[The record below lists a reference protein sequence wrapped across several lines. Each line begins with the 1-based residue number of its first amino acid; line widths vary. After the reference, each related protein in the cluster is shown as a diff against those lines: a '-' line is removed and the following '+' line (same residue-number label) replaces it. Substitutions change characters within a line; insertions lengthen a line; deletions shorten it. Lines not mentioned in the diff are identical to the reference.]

1 MPSSSM
7 SSTSYLQGE
16 QRRRQRLMIALH
28 HAGVATNGHVFLLV
42 GGMVVADHLSQD
54 PLLVALHALH
64 PRRHLV
70 SLFGYVVTARRGRPA
85 QRRRAGEGGVTEKML
100 PQKVSRSTPEHQ
112 VQATDKPVPLAA
124 HGGNRRDTRRINVTS
139 SFLKRRC
146 LTTTV

>member
-100 PQKVSRSTPEHQ
+100 PQKVSRSTPEHR
-112 VQATDKPVPLAA
+112 VQAGAARCSWREQKRHSADK
-124 HGGNRRDTRRINVTS
+124 RDVLVFKEKMPHHHR
-139 SFLKRRC
+139 
-146 LTTTV
+146 LT

>member
-1 MPSSSM
+1 
-7 SSTSYLQGE
+7 
-16 QRRRQRLMIALH
+16 MIALH

-70 SLFGYVVTARRGRPA
+70 SLFGHVVAARRGRPA

-100 PQKVSRSTPEHQ
+100 PQKVSRSTPEHR
-112 VQATDKPVPLAA
+112 VQATDK
-124 HGGNRRDTRRINVTS
+124 S
-139 SFLKRRC
+139 RC
-146 LTTTV
+146 RSLLMAGTEETLCG